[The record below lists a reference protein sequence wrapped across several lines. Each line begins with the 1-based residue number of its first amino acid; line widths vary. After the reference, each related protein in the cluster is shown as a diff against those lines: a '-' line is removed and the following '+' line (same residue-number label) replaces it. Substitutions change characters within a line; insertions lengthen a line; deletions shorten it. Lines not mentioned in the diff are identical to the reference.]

1 MVVFSGGGGG
11 GNVTFVSGAGAAAER
26 RYYVVPARTVKEI
39 GLVLD
44 QPAVMTTID
53 TYISR
58 NLPAS
63 FLLPFLTTPAQPGV
77 VAFEGEIERLYDQ
90 GEMGAAGEYVVDDE
104 DPGFKLPEGDREN
117 WLRRLIRK
125 TFPASVDE
133 TSEYAAFRDILSPPG
148 QWTPVIMQNFYGRF
162 VRSSYLKRA
171 GNGQSRVAWTADI
184 KEAGEYDLSF
194 YYANIFGGGM
204 GVGGMGGGRGAGM
217 GAGRGGFAGGPGMGA
232 APMGQQGAQ
241 PRVQQG
247 GQQPGAGR
255 SPLQPGK
262 KHFRV
267 HSEDGVEEVVIDL
280 KDAQS
285 GWNLIGTFR
294 LAGGPNKIEMT
305 DRNDTVY
312 VLADAVKWARH
323 K

>member
-1 MVVFSGGGGG
+1 MV
-11 GNVTFVSGAGAAAER
+11 VSGAGAAAER

-44 QPAVMTTID
+44 QPAVTTTID

-63 FLLPFLTTPAQPGV
+63 FLLPFLTTPAQPGA
-77 VAFEGEIERLYDQ
+77 VAFDGEIDQPYDQ
-90 GEMGAAGEYVVDDE
+90 AQSGAAGEYIVDDE
-104 DPGFKLPEGDREN
+104 DPGFKLPEGEGEN

-133 TSEYAAFRDILSPPG
+133 TSEYAAFRDILNPPG

-171 GNGQSRVAWTADI
+171 GNGQSRVAWSADI
-184 KEAGEYDLSF
+184 REAGDYDLSF
-194 YYANIFGGGM
+194 YYANIFGGAI
-204 GVGGMGGGRGAGM
+204 GVGGMRGGDMAGGRGAG
-217 GAGRGGFAGGPGMGA
+217 GRGMGVG
-232 APMGQQGAQ
+232 PMGQRGQQGGQ
-241 PRVQQG
+241 PRVQPG
-247 GQQPGAGR
+247 GQPGGGR
-255 SPLQPGK
+255 GPSFLQGGK
-262 KHFRV
+262 KHFRI
-267 HSEDGVEEVVIDL
+267 HSADGVEEVVIDL
-280 KDAQS
+280 KDVQS

-294 LAGGPNKIEMT
+294 LGAGQNTIEMT

-323 K
+323 KDKP